1 MLFETFWSLCSNL
14 NFIVLSSDLL
24 VFTVKKEWTVRS
36 IFHFFCTKVNIEF
49 FQSEGVWVFFCKLL
63 CMLQVYNA
71 WCKSVCDIKTRNSPT
86 SPSNITQKR
95 CNTFRTCA
103 KMHFTEKNILGL
115 CALQFLRTSC
125 YMFFF
130 LKDVVT
136 SCSELVPEFLQS
148 DPSVLRGI
156 KSVVCAEGGT
166 SLEENLYRERL
177 ATCTFCL
184 LMNSRH
190 VYLYEDPE
198 VYLH

>member
-1 MLFETFWSLCSNL
+1 MCKDAFYG
-14 NFIVLSSDLL
+14 
-24 VFTVKKEWTVRS
+24 KKYFGVMCPS
-36 IFHFFCTKVNIEF
+36 IF
-49 FQSEGVWVFFCKLL
+49 
-63 CMLQVYNA
+63 
-71 WCKSVCDIKTRNSPT
+71 
-86 SPSNITQKR
+86 
-95 CNTFRTCA
+95 
-103 KMHFTEKNILGL
+103 KNILL
-115 CALQFLRTSC
+115 HV
-125 YMFFF
+125 FF

-190 VYLYEDPE
+190 VYLSEDPE
-198 VYLH
+198 VCLH